1 MSPVNNT
8 GTGCIAI
15 AFSKKKLSKLL
26 TISAVFAVLGCWML
40 LTPANEGTGLLS
52 HPLIK
57 NGSALGAVLLG
68 LLGTAIALKKL
79 LQNQPAVTIDDNG
92 ITDHSSPVAAGYV
105 PWSDV
110 HLITTTTVV
119 NQKLILLIV
128 RNAEAYILQQ
138 KNIIAKK
145 GMRMNFKNYGS
156 PICISTSGLQCTT
169 GELERMIE
177 GKLSAYKR
185 QGAVHPI

>member
-8 GTGCIAI
+8 GTGRIAI

-40 LTPANEGTGLLS
+40 LTPTREGTGLLN
-52 HPLIK
+52 HPIIK

-68 LLGTAIALKKL
+68 LLGTALALKKL
-79 LQNQPAVTIDDNG
+79 LQHQPAVMIDDNG

-110 HLITTTTVV
+110 QLITTTTVV

-128 RNAEAYILQQ
+128 KNAEAYILQQ

-156 PICISTSGLQCTT
+156 PICISASGLQCTT
-169 GELERMIE
+169 GELEQMIE

-185 QGAVHPI
+185 QGTVYPI